1 MDCLLFKKVKQ
12 KSDTKRQGAEKKT
25 IKISTQSAK
34 NRSIKKA
41 ENVENP
47 PVKNHKKIRLIL
59 LTRYKNLFSIDKL
72 K

>member
-12 KSDTKRQGAEKKT
+12 KSDPKRQGAEKKT

-47 PVKNHKKIRLIL
+47 PRKKSQKNSAD
-59 LTRYKNLFSIDKL
+59 FIDKL
-72 K
+72 